1 MDNIKY
7 IKSYV
12 QSNDKNIFTTI
23 QNTVNAI
30 IKAYKN
36 SKKVMTSENC
46 YSASGAEA
54 EKLQYDLYYLKHRN
68 VLWEIGILIK
78 AVFLA
83 LGGRHG

>member
-36 SKKVMTSENC
+36 SKKVMTSGNG

-54 EKLQYDLYYLKHRN
+54 EK
-68 VLWEIGILIK
+68 
-78 AVFLA
+78 
-83 LGGRHG
+83 